1 MSTGGATVDGVDVGA
16 IPSTYS
22 TTSHNHTGIYIGDS
36 TGTVDATNIGSNAVG
51 GDELRDTCVST
62 TEILNGTIIDADMG
76 NDGIDPDKITGDLV
90 SNDRLDSNVVAAV
103 VHKAERDAAGNII
116 TDKYM
121 ESDGDTTAGAY
132 HFTGPVVL
140 DNATVTVHSATDF
153 QIFGSATVRGGQYF
167 MDNYQTIL
175 DTANMFIQNSD
186 TMLRFYQGCD
196 YSGADS
202 FKVVHPSLGSFAV
215 PFGVDSGAAYQG
227 IIPTGANWRAPGGS
241 GCGGNANRDFKWTY
255 FALFNPLRSD
265 AYENPTLY
273 VTNDHTWK
281 TYERPGAKD
290 LADSSYT
297 CYAPQ
302 PLLYIDSVGGTQN
315 SDHLSD
321 PRGFPN
327 HLGQFA
333 VIFRSKV
340 GNNYRLWGTTSN
352 DLVTFNQADTFPLTA
367 ASTTIDYLS
376 PFFLWD
382 KGNYYLF
389 YGDAVADSVIWYRVT
404 WPMSKRFDTVW
415 AGTTVAVNL
424 VTTAQPWPQAG
435 MTPWHGAA
443 KSLGRYAYALFCG
456 CTKATPAGGAG
467 ASNLYLYTSA
477 DMGRNWTLRTA
488 PILTYGKTYFDSSG
502 IYEADFD
509 FYHDGRKLSMDVL
522 YSTKPWVGDWRICYS
537 TIQLNPRVNYEFV
550 TWAGTPPHDSEF
562 TTVP

>member
-1 MSTGGATVDGVDVGA
+1 
-16 IPSTYS
+16 
-22 TTSHNHTGIYIGDS
+22 
-36 TGTVDATNIGSNAVG
+36 
-51 GDELRDTCVST
+51 
-62 TEILNGTIIDADMG
+62 
-76 NDGIDPDKITGDLV
+76 
-90 SNDRLDSNVVAAV
+90 
-103 VHKAERDAAGNII
+103 
-116 TDKYM
+116 
-121 ESDGDTTAGAY
+121 
-132 HFTGPVVL
+132 VVL

-562 TTVP
+562 TTVPYRDGNSFYVLRDSTSTGIDTGRCASVITIEKPCIIDSILINLKTNGKVDSLALMGPDRSGADNNTDSLYWSSTTDLGGTSLTNYGYAVKGMTGIGAQKNDRFVLVVTMYHADVSDRTILKQAVLVTREL